1 MPEKQTIEKAQKTK
15 RTRKVPPTK
24 AGEFVRGKI
33 HKNSSWRARGQIAA
47 AARTEEHEV
56 ARGPSRVGAAPQR
69 TASPTPMLDDYR
81 QNAFDCVQMARR
93 LPGRQN
99 KAILVLIAQ
108 AWIKLAEQNATLRSG
123 KPGPCST
130 RPTG

>member
-47 AARTEEHEV
+47 ARTEEHGV
-56 ARGPSRVGAAPQR
+56 ARGHSRSHTVRFLQCHLR
-69 TASPTPMLDDYR
+69 LCE
-81 QNAFDCVQMARR
+81 NRR
-93 LPGRQN
+93 HSRGLG
-99 KAILVLIAQ
+99 
-108 AWIKLAEQNATLRSG
+108 
-123 KPGPCST
+123 
-130 RPTG
+130 